1 MSLEKIV
8 FFFYLILLP
17 FEAFHPLG
25 LNGYGAIAKTPS
37 FFFLAIG
44 LLLAVCNQKG
54 RIVLDD
60 KRYLRKLTLLISSV
74 SLISII
80 MAFFLYY
87 GVEPIAGF
95 HTTDV
100 IWSPIFY
107 NFMVIAIIYYVF
119 YMSEKVDKDFIDK
132 VLKTIY
138 VYTVVLGYIQ
148 LAAIFGNG
156 ACRALLYGLESLNLT
171 YSPELCLT
179 HMKVVLMFSEPS
191 YAEMLLCGL
200 LMPFI
205 CGNIIVKSHKTLDV
219 LKILFLMPL
228 VFFNGSSSVLVGT
241 VICIAV
247 TLILS
252 CLRGD
257 ISGKALLSI
266 FSVFVILVLI
276 CITNNPIKEIIVNQ
290 ILIKPFDNDNLSTI
304 QRGSIIRNC
313 IMIFLKYPILGVG
326 NGVQGFFY
334 EFHLRPEDY
343 KSYEVINTLKY
354 ENGVPGAGSWAGG
367 WLSGYG
373 IVGAIFLIVFIV
385 STFRAIKQYRGS
397 QYYYAYI
404 IGGICFLVCGWF
416 TASTTGGYLS
426 LFILSI
432 PTFSAKYFEM
442 KDAYS
447 YYNIKKGL

>member
-1 MSLEKIV
+1 MTMMSLEKII

-25 LNGYGAIAKTPS
+25 LNSYGAIAKTPS
-37 FFFLAIG
+37 FLFFAIGVFLAI
-44 LLLAVCNQKG
+44 CNQRGK
-54 RIVLDD
+54 IVLDD
-60 KRYLRKLTLLISSV
+60 KRYLRKLTLLIFSV

-80 MAFFLYY
+80 MAIILYY
-87 GVEPIAGF
+87 GVEPVAGF

-107 NFMVIAIIYYVF
+107 NIMVIVIIYYVF
-119 YMSEKVDKDFIDK
+119 YMSERVNKEFIDK

-138 VYTVVLGYIQ
+138 VYTVALGYIQ
-148 LAAIFGNG
+148 LVAILGNG
-156 ACRALLYGLESLNLT
+156 ACRAILYGLESVNLT
-171 YSPELCLT
+171 YSPELCLK

-191 YAEMLLCGL
+191 YAEILLCGL

-205 CGNIIVKSHKTLDV
+205 CGNIIVKSHKTSDI
-219 LKILFLMPL
+219 LKLLLLMPL
-228 VFFNGSSSVLVGT
+228 VFFNGSSSVLLGT

-252 CLRGD
+252 CVRRD
-257 ISGKALLSI
+257 ISGRALLSI
-266 FSVFVILVLI
+266 FSVLVILALI
-276 CITNNPIKEIIVNQ
+276 WNTNNPIKEIIVSQ
-290 ILIKPFDNDNLSTI
+290 ILVKPFDNDNLSTI

-313 IMIFLKYPILGVG
+313 IMVFLKYPILGVG

-334 EFHLRPEDY
+334 ESHLRAEDY
-343 KSYEVINTLKY
+343 KSYEVLNTLKY

-373 IVGAIFLIVFIV
+373 LVGTIFLIVFIV

-404 IGGICFLVCGWF
+404 IGGICFLICGWF

-426 LFILSI
+426 LFVLSI

-442 KDAYS
+442 KDEMP
-447 YYNIKKGL
+447 